1 MNHHDTRPTRTST
14 GEELFVLDGVSKR
27 FGDDLAVDRLDLVIE
42 KGEFVA
48 IMGSSGCGKTTTLR
62 MLAGLESP
70 GEGEIRLHGRP
81 VNELPPYERDTP
93 MVWQTL
99 ALFPFLTVQK
109 NVEFGLRMRGLSAKE
124 RALRARTWLER
135 LHILEYADRNV
146 SDLSG
151 GQRQRVALA
160 RALVTEPEILLLD
173 EPLSALDANLVL
185 HMQGVLTSLQRE
197 LGITFVYV
205 THSRSEAFAMADRI
219 VIMNKGRIEQ
229 TGTALELYSH
239 PASRFVAQFIGTN
252 NILDATVCS
261 VEAHQVRCQTEMGM
275 VAAPPSVGSA
285 ISVGDRVALIVGMDQ
300 VEISLDSSA
309 PHTGWPFTYRSREF
323 SGSVVKLLFADQQ
336 GNEFFAQRP
345 LRDLNAMA
353 LHGGERVFLSW
364 AFEDIRI
371 IHETKPDNT

>member
-1 MNHHDTRPTRTST
+1 MSYHDTHSTPIST
-14 GEELFVLDGVSKR
+14 GEELLVLDGVSKR
-27 FGDDLAVDRLDLVIE
+27 FGHELAVDRLDLVIT

-70 GEGEIRLHGRP
+70 DEGEIRLHGRQ
-81 VNELPPYERDTP
+81 VNEIPPYERDTP

-109 NVEFGLRMRGLSAKE
+109 NVEFGLRMRGLSARD

-135 LHILEYADRNV
+135 LHILEYADRNI

-160 RALVTEPEILLLD
+160 RALVTEPAILLLD

-185 HMQGVLTSLQRE
+185 HMQSVLTSLQRE

-229 TGTALELYSH
+229 MGTALDLYSH

-252 NILDATVCS
+252 NIIDATVS
-261 VEAHQVRCQTEMGM
+261 ALDDLKIHCQTAIGT
-275 VAAPPSVGSA
+275 VLAPPPVGAA
-285 ISVGDRVALIVGMDQ
+285 ISDGDRVALIVGMDQ
-300 VEISLDSSA
+300 VEISLDASE
-309 PHTGWPFTYRSREF
+309 PRPGWPFTYHSREF
-323 SGSVVKLLFADQQ
+323 SGSVVKLLFADEQ

-345 LRDLNAMA
+345 LRDLNALA

-364 AFEDIRI
+364 ALEDIRI
-371 IHETKPDNT
+371 IHETKSGNP